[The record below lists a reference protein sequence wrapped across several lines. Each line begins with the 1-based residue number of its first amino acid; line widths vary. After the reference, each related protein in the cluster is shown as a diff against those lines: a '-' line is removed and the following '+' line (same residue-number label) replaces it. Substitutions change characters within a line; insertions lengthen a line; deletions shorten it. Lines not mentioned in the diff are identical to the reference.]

1 MEEKY
6 LQDISEIKNMMQKS
20 TQFLSLSGLAGIM
33 AGIYALIG
41 AGFAKHFLDEFD
53 TIHTES
59 AVTYNSTAIYSK
71 EIFVFTI
78 IAFIVLNLSILTA
91 VVFTLK
97 KSKKTNQSVW
107 NATSKRVLFHF
118 LIPLF
123 AGGIFCLLLIK
134 NNYLGLVAPST
145 LLFYGMACLNAS
157 KYTFRDVR
165 YLGLTIIFLGL
176 LAANFIGYGLL
187 FWALGFGVCH
197 ILYGSLMYFKYD
209 RN

>member
-20 TQFLSLSGLAGIM
+20 TQFLSLSGLAGVM
-33 AGIYALIG
+33 AGIYALVG
-41 AGFAKHFLDEFD
+41 AWFANHFLNEFD
-53 TIHTES
+53 THHTENIRS
-59 AVTYNSTAIYSK
+59 YEGTPIYTH
-71 EIFVFTI
+71 EIFALTV
-78 IAFIVLNLSILTA
+78 IAFIVLNLSVLTA
-91 VVFTLK
+91 LLFTVK
-97 KSKKTNQSVW
+97 KCRKTNQSVW
-107 NATSKRVLFHF
+107 NATSKRILFHF

-134 NNYLGLVAPST
+134 NGYFGLVAPAT

-176 LAANFIGYGLL
+176 LATNFIGFGLL

-197 ILYGSLMYFKYD
+197 IVYGGLMHYKYD